1 MTRRELFLGASA
13 LVLTPLAAKAQDAML
28 TYMPGLPDMRLEAG
42 ETVLLD
48 FAASWCSTCRA
59 QGRAIEALRAE
70 NPAYDENITFIRVD
84 WDEYGQSEFTQLL
97 GVPRRSTLILLRGDD
112 ELGRLV
118 AVTRQA
124 DIQALLDRAL
134 A

>member
-28 TYMPGLPDMRLEAG
+28 TYTPGLPDMRLEAG
-42 ETVLLD
+42 ETVFLD